1 MTSECQKRKVAQRHL
16 VYRGIFLFYIKRH
29 LMSGNEFACSRSRC
43 VRAFKAG
50 VDIVMDDV
58 SMLTK
63 YAQSD
68 WLIVSVRDVFIEI
81 L

>member
-1 MTSECQKRKVAQRHL
+1 MFTVPVCTGL
-16 VYRGIFLFYIKRH
+16 
-29 LMSGNEFACSRSRC
+29 
-43 VRAFKAG
+43 KAG

-63 YAQSD
+63 YAHSD

>member
-1 MTSECQKRKVAQRHL
+1 MFTVPVCMGL
-16 VYRGIFLFYIKRH
+16 
-29 LMSGNEFACSRSRC
+29 
-43 VRAFKAG
+43 KAG
-50 VDIVMDDV
+50 VDLIVMDDV

-63 YAQSD
+63 YAHSD